1 MVGLF
6 RREIEE
12 TSLKRKNVD
21 DEMDE
26 NAGKEIEM
34 TEDNITNLT
43 SDTEFK
49 GTIKFEKALKI
60 DGKFEGEMV
69 TEEGEVIVGNTGSV
83 KANVKV
89 KNAIVEGQIDGNI
102 IASERVELRKKA
114 KLIGDLKA
122 KTVVIDEGVV
132 FIGKCN
138 VHPEGFKLEKNNA
151 KEKEQ
156 ARSAN

>member
-1 MVGLF
+1 MQ
-6 RREIEE
+6 
-12 TSLKRKNVD
+12 KRPR
-21 DEMDE
+21 
-26 NAGKEIEM
+26 
-34 TEDNITNLT
+34 
-43 SDTEFK
+43 
-49 GTIKFEKALKI
+49 KI